1 MKIYRAE
8 DKHGKRF
15 AVIYIAKNDD
25 GAVII
30 NRKGKFDF
38 IRTPNKPNDD
48 SQAEVK
54 SLADCFNSEAGYC
67 LVLED
72 IKNTPDS
79 EELKTLL
86 SEE

>member
-30 NRKGKFDF
+30 NRKGKFNF

-54 SLADCFNSEAGYC
+54 NLADCFNTSGYS
-67 LVLED
+67 LVFED

-79 EELKTLL
+79 EELETLL

>member
-1 MKIYRAE
+1 MRIYRAE

-30 NRKGKFDF
+30 NRKGKFNF

-54 SLADCFNSEAGYC
+54 NLADCFNTSGYC
-67 LVLED
+67 LVFED

-79 EELKTLL
+79 EELETLL
-86 SEE
+86 AEE

>member
-30 NRKGKFDF
+30 NRKGKFNF
-38 IRTPNKPNDD
+38 IRTPNKPNDN

-54 SLADCFNSEAGYC
+54 NLTECFNTSGYS
-67 LVLED
+67 LVFED
-72 IKNTPDS
+72 IQNTPDS
-79 EELKTLL
+79 EELNALI
-86 SEE
+86 EGD